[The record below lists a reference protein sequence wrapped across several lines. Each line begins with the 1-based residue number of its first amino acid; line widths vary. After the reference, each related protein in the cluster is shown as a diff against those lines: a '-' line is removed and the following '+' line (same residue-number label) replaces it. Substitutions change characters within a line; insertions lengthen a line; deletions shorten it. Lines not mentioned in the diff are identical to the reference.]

1 MAFAVKLERFLYVAS
16 APFLGAAANL
26 PDHPAVGATVASA
39 GGIGVAASL
48 IVVCTEKDS
57 AGRWLV
63 RLSPLTL
70 AAAVDYAAYHVP
82 GWGWDAALALGW
94 GALCCAVVPI
104 ARTTG
109 RHRRRRKVLAAVPE
123 APVLTAAAPEA
134 VPEPVADDGAD
145 PFTQGVRLL
154 WKRAGDPARTHVV
167 VATPHPGKPH
177 DFTMLLRA
185 NDPGRPIS
193 GLREADVAA
202 ACGVN
207 EDDVRFVSTTQMAGR
222 QDGPGWQEVE
232 VIPDERRR
240 RRSKPTVAEWWEDGI
255 GEDAIPG
262 SKYTNQVR
270 KDDRGVTYWMAQLPD
285 SAGEPRVDSVALARA
300 LGARH
305 EEGRVFVTFEG
316 RHVLVAVWDES
327 PLAKFYPAT
336 RELLTPDKNGWYTTG
351 VLANGQPARNRV
363 HTNRGAAHGLY
374 VAPSGGGKTQ
384 LMALAVC
391 AQANWGAVIWLVTEA
406 PDEKTAALGA
416 HVNRY
421 GVGALYMVRAL
432 RAIDALMEIRGTMPW
447 ADGKVHDWEANK
459 PGCPYRPLA
468 VFWDEFLS
476 AARNEEYGAEIM
488 DRAESGTVK
497 GRKYGIGEHV
507 AGQSVFVQ
515 DGFTQLLLEN
525 IRENSPAPVV
535 LKVAAKKV
543 LEMFKTLGVAPD
555 DIPEPLPR
563 SFSPEAEGRIDRILS
578 GEAEPPGDDNTGGV
592 GWIVPRSKPEVLR
605 TLFMNFN
612 EPIAPL
618 FPDEVFGLTPHEIA
632 ELEKRDLWFD
642 WNEPPRPGE
651 FGDDDLD
658 EDDAWIDDEPKPA
671 RKSGAKTG
679 GKGGGKARAIP
690 GRSNVRSPDEALA
703 ALHKL
708 GR

>member
-1 MAFAVKLERFLYVAS
+1 MAFAVKLERSLYVAV

-26 PDHPAVGATVASA
+26 PDHPAVGAAVASA
-39 GGIGVAASL
+39 GGIGVVASL

-70 AAAVDYAAYHVP
+70 AAAVDYAAYRIP
-82 GWGWDAALALGW
+82 GWGWDAVLALGW

-109 RHRRRRKVLAAVPE
+109 RYRRRRKVLAPAPQTPE
-123 APVLTAAAPEA
+123 LTVAPEV
-134 VPEPVADDGAD
+134 VPEPVVDDGAD

-167 VATPHPGKPH
+167 VAKPHPDKPH

-185 NDPGRPIS
+185 NEPGRPIS
-193 GLREADVAA
+193 GLNEADVAA
-202 ACGVN
+202 AFGVHK
-207 EDDVRFVSTTQMAGR
+207 DDVRFIETTQMAGR
-222 QDGPGWQEVE
+222 QAGPGWQEVE
-232 VIPDERRR
+232 LIPDERRR
-240 RRSKPTVAEWWEDGI
+240 RRTKPTIAEWWEDGI

-262 SKYTNQVR
+262 SKYTNR
-270 KDDRGVTYWMAQLPD
+270 RRNDERGVTYWMAQLPD
-285 SAGEPRVDSVALARA
+285 SAREPRVDSEVLARA
-300 LGARH
+300 LNVRH
-305 EEGRVFVTFEG
+305 EDGRVFVTFDG
-316 RHVLVAVWDES
+316 RHVLVSVWDES

-351 VLANGQPARNRV
+351 VLANGQPARGRV
-363 HTNRGAAHGLY
+363 HTDRGAAHGLY

-391 AQANWGAVIWLVTEA
+391 AHANWGAVTWLVTEA
-406 PDEKTAALGA
+406 PDEKTAALGV
-416 HVNRY
+416 HCDRY

-447 ADGKVHDWEANK
+447 ADGKIHDWEAGK
-459 PGCPYRPLA
+459 PGCPYRPLS

-476 AARNEEYGAEIM
+476 AARNEDYGAEIM

-507 AGQSVFVQ
+507 AGQSIFVQ
-515 DGFTQLLLEN
+515 DGFTQLLKGN
-525 IRENSPAPVV
+525 IRANSPAPVV
-535 LKVAAKKV
+535 LNVAPENV
-543 LEMFKTLGVAPD
+543 TSTFKALGVAPD

-563 SFSPEAEGRIDRILS
+563 SFSPQAEGRIDRILN
-578 GEAEPPGDDNTGGV
+578 GEAEPPADDNTGGA

-605 TLFMNFN
+605 TLFMDFGK
-612 EPIAPL
+612 PIAPL
-618 FPDEVFGLTPHEIA
+618 FPDEVFGLTPHEIR

-642 WNEPPRPGE
+642 WTLPPRPGE
-651 FGDDDLD
+651 FGDDDPE

-679 GKGGGKARAIP
+679 GKERPIP

-703 ALHKL
+703 ALHTL